1 MTTRWVTPD
10 GGRVDVITLTGA
22 GKSSTRTRTSEA
34 EQGDGDWLRVT
45 GPHGNYAG
53 QVRTPAELGQFGISL
68 ADLRPVKPREMSRS

>member
-53 QVRTPAELGQFGISL
+53 QVRTAAELHTLGIDLASL
-68 ADLRPVKPREMSRS
+68 TLAT